1 MVVGT
6 QCCQERLVAQSALTI
21 GMAPVPKVTIL
32 PMTGLSDPERATT
45 LSTTLVAMEEDEV
58 AVSEE
63 MIGEAVEEVV
73 ETIGEDEE
81 EEEDEDLHE
90 NHNQRSNQKTK
101 RSTISS
107 SPCEG
112 F

>member
-1 MVVGT
+1 MAVN
-6 QCCQERLVAQSALTI
+6 ALTTR
-21 GMAPVPKVTIL
+21 MAPMPWTIL

-45 LSTTLVAMEEDEV
+45 LTTTLVAMEEDEDAV
-58 AVSEE
+58 AEE
-63 MIGEAVEEVV
+63 MIGEAVEMIGEDEEEVV

-81 EEEDEDLHE
+81 EDEDLHE
-90 NHNQRSNQKTK
+90 NHNRRSSRKTK

-107 SPCEG
+107 SPCER